1 MTAAPSV
8 PSLLTLRCQGRE
20 GLPRLADR
28 TQPWGPHLDA
38 ALLPCLCQ
46 VLAAAAK
53 LRNQS
58 QKHRH
63 LHSTSVES
71 GVRLK
76 GSSGP
81 LAWPFLFSPETQG
94 LLLHQKPLRRR
105 FRPGGWLTSK
115 PDLGPALGLGKG
127 RGPGDR
133 AGHLGPDSGSPDTSN
148 VRSKWSV

>member
-1 MTAAPSV
+1 MTAAPSF

-81 LAWPFLFSPETQG
+81 PAWPFLFPVIHTVKGVGIVNKAEIDIFMELSCFF
-94 LLLHQKPLRRR
+94 H
-105 FRPGGWLTSK
+105 
-115 PDLGPALGLGKG
+115 DPADVGNLIS
-127 RGPGDR
+127 
-133 AGHLGPDSGSPDTSN
+133 DSFAFL
-148 VRSKWSV
+148 